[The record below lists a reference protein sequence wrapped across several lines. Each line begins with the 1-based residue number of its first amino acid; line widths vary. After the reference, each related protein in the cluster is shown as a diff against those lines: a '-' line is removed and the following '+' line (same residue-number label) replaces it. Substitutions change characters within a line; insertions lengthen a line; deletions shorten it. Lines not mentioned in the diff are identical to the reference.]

1 MLEAIIN
8 VFNGYINRSCV
19 LKKTSQIEVIAT
31 NMCGYRCIKH
41 KEQGVNP
48 KTYSDI
54 KANNIILIEIVP
66 REI

>member
-1 MLEAIIN
+1 MPNAITN
-8 VFNGYINRSCV
+8 VFNGYINKSCV

-31 NMCGYRCIKH
+31 SMCGYRCIKH

-48 KTYSDI
+48 NTYSDI

-66 REI
+66 REK

>member
-1 MLEAIIN
+1 MLNAITN
-8 VFNGYINRSCV
+8 VFNGYINKLCV

-48 KTYSDI
+48 NTYSDI
-54 KANNIILIEIVP
+54 KANNIILIEIIP

>member
-1 MLEAIIN
+1 MLNAITN
-8 VFNGYINRSCV
+8 VFNGYINTLCV

-31 NMCGYRCIKH
+31 SMCGYRCMKH

-48 KTYSDI
+48 NKYSDI
-54 KANNIILIEIVP
+54 KAKNSILPEIVP

>member
-1 MLEAIIN
+1 MLNAIIN

-31 NMCGYRCIKH
+31 SMCGYRCIKH

-48 KTYSDI
+48 NTYSDI

>member
-1 MLEAIIN
+1 MLNAIIN
-8 VFNGYINRSCV
+8 VFNGYIKRLCV

-48 KTYSDI
+48 NTYSDI
-54 KANNIILIEIVP
+54 KANNIILIDIVP

>member
-1 MLEAIIN
+1 MLNAITN
-8 VFNGYINRSCV
+8 VFNGYINKLCV

-31 NMCGYRCIKH
+31 SMCGYRCTKH

-48 KTYSDI
+48 NTYSDI